1 MGSGD
6 NISTNI
12 SERLHIANVKEEY
25 WSSNKVNDMRQM
37 LKHNDWCPGLH
48 YMDETLSYLAPQ
60 GWYNIDSAEVFYL
73 LSPTDEEQSTFGA
86 HLLRL

>member
-1 MGSGD
+1 
-6 NISTNI
+6 
-12 SERLHIANVKEEY
+12 
-25 WSSNKVNDMRQM
+25 M

-60 GWYNIDSAEVFYL
+60 GWYNIDSAEVFNL
-73 LSPTDEEQSTFGA
+73 LSVTDKEQSTFGA